1 MPIESARARE
11 NIRACLV
18 YTTERLKSEGA
29 DRSSSKPAAADR
41 CVVWPTK
48 TPHACVEPWHQGT
61 VGALRGS
68 KHTAWEGAPR
78 AGDRA
83 ASPDVLP
90 ALYHLRRDPGE
101 QYNVADEHPEV
112 VRRTRS
118 RMERLAKELSAEP
131 SADATE

>member
-1 MPIESARARE
+1 MGRYAARSTQPGR
-11 NIRACLV
+11 
-18 YTTERLKSEGA
+18 
-29 DRSSSKPAAADR
+29 
-41 CVVWPTK
+41 
-48 TPHACVEPWHQGT
+48 
-61 VGALRGS
+61 
-68 KHTAWEGAPR
+68 GAPR

-83 ASPDVLP
+83 ASPDALP
-90 ALYHLRRDPGE
+90 ALYHLRRDPEE